1 MRILSTWAVV
11 ASAAALLAAPRASL
25 AQQADL
31 SRVRQALPADAAD
44 RVARIVEEAEA
55 AGVPAHPLVNKA
67 LEGTAKGVPADRIVS
82 AVSSYAS
89 RLRSASGTLGG
100 GAKAD
105 QVVAAADAL
114 GRGASPE
121 AVSRLNREAGDG
133 SAAAFVV
140 LGDLVESGVPV
151 DRAVEVVEE
160 ALRTGRTGADLLAV
174 PGVVRRLV
182 RQGTPPGLA
191 ARAVARTMAGRGPPE
206 GVPPVELP
214 PQAGGPPVPPGAGP
228 PGEVPG
234 QGKGD
239 GPPDEPGPPGGEPPG
254 GGGSGG

>member
-1 MRILSTWAVV
+1 MRILSTWAV
-11 ASAAALLAAPRASL
+11 AACAAALLAAPRASL

-31 SRVRQALPADAAD
+31 SQVRQALPADAAE

-55 AGVPAHPLVNKA
+55 AGVPARPLVNKA
-67 LEGTAKGVPADRIVS
+67 LEGTAKGVPSDRIVS

-89 RLRSASGTLGG
+89 RLRRASGTLGG
-100 GAKAD
+100 GARAD

-114 GRGASPE
+114 GRGASAE
-121 AVSRLNREAGDG
+121 AVGRLNRVAGDG

-140 LGDLVESGVPV
+140 LGDLVESGVPG

-160 ALRTGRTGADLLAV
+160 ALRTGRTGGDLLAV

-191 ARAVARTMAGRGPPE
+191 ARAVARTLAGRGPPE

-214 PQAGGPPVPPGAGP
+214 PQAGGPPVPPGSGP
-228 PGEVPG
+228 PG
-234 QGKGD
+234 QGKGK
-239 GPPDEPGPPGGEPPG
+239 GPPGEPGPPGGEPPG
-254 GGGSGG
+254 RGGSGG